1 MNKLPDGY
9 GRDSKS
15 FKKLNPHLFGVV
27 QFHTEI
33 VQPKCAGALDSA
45 TPGKQASGSRV
56 VGNRPLL
63 RITLVGFRRRILDD
77 DNYCGGCKGLRDAIA
92 RWLGLDDNQKII
104 EWEYSQVKTNGRQGT
119 AVRIERL

>member
-1 MNKLPDGY
+1 MNKEFPNASD
-9 GRDSKS
+9 S
-15 FKKLNPHLFGVV
+15 FKKRNPHLFGVV

-33 VQPKCAGALDSA
+33 SKPKELGTLDGAA
-45 TPGKQASGSRV
+45 PGQQASGSRLA
-56 VGNRPLL
+56 GNRPLL

-77 DNYCGGCKGLRDAIA
+77 DNFTGGCKGLRDAIA

-119 AVRIERL
+119 AVRIERI

>member
-1 MNKLPDGY
+1 VNKEFPNASD
-9 GRDSKS
+9 S

-27 QFHTEI
+27 QFHPEI
-33 VQPKCAGALDSA
+33 SEQKKLGTLDGATSRQ
-45 TPGKQASGSRV
+45 QASGYRV
-56 VGNRPLL
+56 AGNRPLL

-77 DNYCGGCKGLRDAIA
+77 DNFSGGCKGIRDAIA

-119 AVRIERL
+119 AVRIEKL